1 MSFQAW
7 SGHFNLCCESFDQT
21 FCWNTED
28 GSTKKLVVNSKQL
41 PQASYMMH
49 RDFLSAMY
57 EWHMEVK

>member
-57 EWHMEVK
+57 E